1 MWGDYALFGKRR
13 WVWVINTGVYDYIDV
28 LGKAANASW
37 KRNEV
42 INNNIANVDTPGY
55 KRKDVSFD
63 DLLAIQLKHTGTTQV
78 DLDTRVANI
87 DQKRLEGRIYTD
99 STAYSYRIDGN
110 NVDIDTENVELA
122 SNQIKYNGLVSSINA
137 EFARIKSVIK

>member
-1 MWGDYALFGKRR
+1 M
-13 WVWVINTGVYDYIDV
+13 INTGVYDYVDV

-42 INNNIANVDTPGY
+42 INNNIANVNTPGY

-63 DLLAIQLKHTGTTQV
+63 DLLAVQLKHTGTTQV

-87 DQKRLEGRIYTD
+87 DQKRLEGKIYTD

-122 SNQIKYNGLVSSINA
+122 SNEIKYNGLVSSINA
-137 EFARIKSVIK
+137 EFERLKAVIK